1 MKIVHADEIASITA
15 SKHRKGASVRQRL
28 LDGPPGAL
36 DGYSL
41 VIARPQDRYS
51 PRHRHNFEQFR
62 YQIEGIANYS
72 RTGKLHP
79 GMIGYFP
86 EGVHYGPQVQEPG
99 QNLCLL
105 TLQFGG
111 AGGGGYAGRTAV
123 MEATEELL
131 KLGTFEDGVFHRNPG
146 VPGKKNVDGFQ
157 AIWEHLNKRPLVYP
171 KPRYDAP
178 ILMHPDDFD
187 WVAVEGS
194 PGAYEKVV
202 GVFTERRTEAGFVKL
217 EQGARYVGGGGRDI
231 YFVIQGAGA
240 VDGQEY
246 RKFTTVELKK
256 GEKAAF
262 TASAATEILHLRL
275 PNLEGLRV
283 QQASELQAA
292 E

>member
-1 MKIVHADEIASITA
+1 MKIVHADQIATITA
-15 SKHRKGASVRQRL
+15 SKHRAGASVRQRL

-41 VIARPQDRYS
+41 VIARPKDRYS

-86 EGVHYGPQVQEPG
+86 EGVYYGPQVQEPG
-99 QNLCLL
+99 QNLCLM

-131 KLGTFEDGVFHRNPG
+131 KLGTFKDGVFHRNPG

-157 AIWEHLNKRPLVYP
+157 AIWEHINKRPLTYP

-178 ILMHPDDFD
+178 ILMHPDNFA
-187 WVAVEGS
+187 WVSVEGS
-194 PGAYEKVV
+194 PGVYEKVM
-202 GVFTERRTEAGFVKL
+202 GVFTERRSEAGFVKL
-217 EQGARYVGGGGRDI
+217 EQGARYLAGRGRDI
-231 YFVIQGAGA
+231 FFVVSGTGA
-240 VDGQEY
+240 VDGQDY

-256 GEKAAF
+256 DEKAVFVAHG
-262 TASAATEILHLRL
+262 ATEILRLRL
-275 PNLEGLRV
+275 PNLDGLRA
-283 QQASELQAA
+283 QGPRELQAA

>member
-1 MKIVHADEIASITA
+1 MKIVHADEIATITA
-15 SKHRKGASVRQRL
+15 SKHREGASVRQRL

-99 QNLCLL
+99 QDLCLL

-131 KLGTFEDGVFHRNPG
+131 KLGTFKDGVFHRNPG

-157 AIWEHLNKRPLVYP
+157 AIWEHISGRPMVYP
-171 KPRYDAP
+171 KPRYDVP
-178 ILMHPDDFD
+178 ILMHPESFE
-187 WVAVEGS
+187 WIPVEGAA
-194 PGAYEKVV
+194 GVAEKPM
-202 GVFTERRTEAGFVKL
+202 GIFTERQASARFLKVEP
-217 EQGARYVGGGGRDI
+217 GAALSLTGKRDI
-231 YFVIQGAGA
+231 LRCCSLLENWAP
-240 VDGQEY
+240 GQ
-246 RKFTTVELKK
+246 RPF
-256 GEKAAF
+256 
-262 TASAATEILHLRL
+262 LR
-275 PNLEGLRV
+275 
-283 QQASELQAA
+283 
-292 E
+292 

>member
-1 MKIVHADEIASITA
+1 MKIVHADEIATIKA
-15 SKHRKGASVRQRL
+15 SAHRVGASMRQRL

-41 VIARPQDRYS
+41 VIARPKDRYS

-62 YQIEGIANYS
+62 YQIEGVADYS

-86 EGVHYGPQVQEPG
+86 ESVHYGPQLQGEG
-99 QNLCLL
+99 QSLCLL

-123 MEATEELL
+123 MEATEELM
-131 KLGTFEDGVFHRNPG
+131 KLGTFKDGVFHRNPG
-146 VPGKKNVDGFQ
+146 TPGKKNVDGFQ
-157 AIWEHLNKRPLVYP
+157 AIWEHINKRPLVYA
-171 KPRYDAP
+171 KPRYEAP
-178 ILMHPDDFD
+178 VLMHPDHYD
-187 WVAVEGS
+187 WVPVEAS
-194 PGAYEKVV
+194 PGAYEKVM
-202 GVFTERRTEAGFVKL
+202 GVFTERRAQCGFVRL
-217 EQGARYVGGGGRDI
+217 DAGASWQGGGGRDI
-231 YFVIQGAGA
+231 YFVVEGTGTVEGQG
-240 VDGQEY
+240 Y

-256 GEKAAF
+256 GE
-262 TASAATEILHLRL
+262 TARFEAGEPTEILNLRL

-283 QQASELQAA
+283 ETRPELEAA